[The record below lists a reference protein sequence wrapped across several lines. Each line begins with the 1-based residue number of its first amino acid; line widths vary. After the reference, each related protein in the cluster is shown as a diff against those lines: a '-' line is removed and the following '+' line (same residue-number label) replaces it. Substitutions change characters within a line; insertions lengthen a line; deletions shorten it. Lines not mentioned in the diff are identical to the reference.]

1 MKPYPTLTYN
11 LIESTYLEDL
21 ERSSESV
28 LMQDIFEKVMSLA
41 QLDTPVVVIGEIG
54 SGKKRL
60 AKLIHENSDR
70 ADGPF
75 HTYYCVDVNEEEIKE
90 AFWER
95 IEFDDDHIVL
105 KYDVLEKATGGIL
118 YLDQFSELPP
128 KMMLEM
134 IQSLNKGIKQIF
146 RYDRTSRPRLII
158 SLNQESFQKIMHTP
172 IWDTILQEL
181 DPFVIM
187 LPPLRER
194 REDIPIII
202 DFILEEIKEV
212 SSEWENLSISP
223 EAKAD
228 CFNYHWPGNIR
239 QLKNAIMQGAI
250 LYYGQTIESD
260 HLPFSMS
267 WKLPYEMRDKTT

>member
-1 MKPYPTLTYN
+1 MKSIPALTYQT
-11 LIESTYLEDL
+11 IESSCLKDL
-21 ERSSESV
+21 ERTSRSV
-28 LMQDIFEKVMSLA
+28 LMQDIFKKILGLA
-41 QLDTPVVVIGEIG
+41 KLDTPVVVIGEIG

-60 AKLIHENSDR
+60 AQIIHENSDR
-70 ADGPF
+70 AEGPF
-75 HTYYCVDVNEEEIKE
+75 HTYYCVDVNEDEIKE

-95 IEFDDDHIVL
+95 IEFDEDHIIL
-105 KYDVLEKATGGIL
+105 KYEVLEKATGGIL

-128 KMMLEM
+128 HMMLEM

-158 SLNQESFQKIMHTP
+158 SLNQESYRKILNTRV
-172 IWDTILQEL
+172 WDTILQEL
-181 DPFVIM
+181 DPVVIM

-202 DFILEEIKEV
+202 DFILQEIKQLGADWKDLNI
-212 SSEWENLSISP
+212 SQQAKSE
-223 EAKAD
+223 

-250 LYYGQTIESD
+250 LSYGRTIESN

-267 WKLPYEMRDKTT
+267 WTLPYEMQDKSN